1 MKIKK
6 MIKKLQ
12 EFDPELE
19 VLTAQD
25 PEGNGYSRVMDV
37 DIVEPEYNKPCC
49 MIWPEDE
56 YFEL

>member
-6 MIKKLQ
+6 LIKKLQ

-37 DIVEPEYNKPCC
+37 DIVELEYNKSYCI
-49 MIWPEDE
+49 IWPEDE